1 MSSSIYSWVEKPSWL
16 IVHAKLLA
24 NCYVYKLSF
33 TGFLAWMKT
42 GTQGSPHDLVLL
54 LLVG

>member
-33 TGFLAWMKT
+33 TGFLAWMKAA
-42 GTQGSPHDLVLL
+42 TQGSPHDLVLL